1 MKREIT
7 YEWRVRELMARHH
20 YRTSKDLVEP
30 LRERGITLSPV
41 QIWRIVDQ
49 NPERIS
55 FQVLVALADIFS
67 VDVGELVTYTA
78 ANARAARRKTAVGA
92 DDVPDLRSYRPIRAR
107 ITTEDD

>member
-1 MKREIT
+1 MKRDIT

-20 YRTSKDLVEP
+20 FRSSKDLVEP

-49 NPERIS
+49 KPERIA
-55 FQVLVALADIFS
+55 FQVLVALADIFG

-78 ANARAARRKTAVGA
+78 TDARTARRRAVAG
-92 DDVPDLRSYRPIRAR
+92 DELPDIRSYRPVRAR
-107 ITTEDD
+107 ITSEDD

>member
-1 MKREIT
+1 MKREIS

-55 FQVLVALADIFS
+55 FQVPALRPVRAGGPEDPGALA
-67 VDVGELVTYTA
+67 
-78 ANARAARRKTAVGA
+78 RRR
-92 DDVPDLRSYRPIRAR
+92 DLRGLLHRRGPHPRNLYPLRQ
-107 ITTEDD
+107 

>member
-7 YEWRVRELMARHH
+7 YQWRVRELMARNH
-20 YRTSKDLVEP
+20 YRSSKELVEP

-55 FQVLVALADIFS
+55 FQVLVALADIFNA
-67 VDVGELVTYTA
+67 DVSELVTYTTRNAQTVRRIA
-78 ANARAARRKTAVGA
+78 AGELT
-92 DDVPDLRSYRPIRAR
+92 DLRSYRPVRAR
-107 ITTEDD
+107 IIDDDE